1 MATEYP
7 CAGAILAGGLG
18 SRFQGRNKAMLR
30 VGGETI
36 LDRTERLFRAFFE
49 EIILVTN
56 DPAAYLDRDLVL
68 ASDVYDYRSSLT
80 GIHAGLSTADAPH
93 VFVSACDTP
102 FLKPEVVD
110 LVLEHL
116 EPRFDVV
123 IPDTRAGLEPLCAIY
138 SRRCVD
144 RMARHIA
151 ERKVKIQWVFRD
163 MQVCRVPESA
173 LVERDPDLASFMNV
187 NTPEDLARARERM
200 GEDGAAPEAD
210 SPP

>member
-1 MATEYP
+1 MNERAAKHP

-18 SRFQGRNKAMLR
+18 KRLQGRNKAMLR
-30 VGGETI
+30 IGGETI
-36 LDRTERLFRAFFE
+36 LDRIERLFRSFFE

-68 ASDVYDYRSSLT
+68 TSDVYDYRSSLT
-80 GIHAGLSTADAPH
+80 GIHAALSAADAPH

-102 FLKPEVVD
+102 FLKPEVVA
-110 LVLEHL
+110 LVLDHL

-123 IPDTRAGLEPLCAIY
+123 IPETRAGIEPLCAIY

-144 RMARHIA
+144 RMARHIEA
-151 ERKVKIQWVFRD
+151 RDVKIKRVFRD

-173 LVERDPDLASFMNV
+173 LVERDPDLISFMNV

-200 GEDGAAPEAD
+200 GEDCATSDP
-210 SPP
+210 